1 MQKDNRQDGQA
12 GKQGRNNMIKITMLT
27 VLTLA
32 AAFPAAASSQDLD
45 LSQVYSL
52 ASDMAKGATY
62 GQIAVPMPVAAA
74 PVQVPAA
81 NKAAPKKWTIMVYLD
96 GKNSLEKFVYTNLH
110 QMEAVGSTDK
120 VNVVVEVGR
129 MNGQGGD
136 FTGDG
141 NWTGCRR
148 FLITKTA
155 KPTDGISSPVLQTI
169 PVCDMGDYNH
179 AIDFGKWAMTSY
191 PAEHYMY
198 VLWNHGGGWV
208 ATTPGFTNAKAISY
222 DEETKHVMSTPQMG
236 KIMKALGHIDV
247 YGSDACLMQMAE
259 VAYELRGQTD
269 FVVGSEKT
277 EPGTG
282 WDYTAFLKKVNAS
295 GLTAQEV
302 ANSVVDT
309 YTPQYTTGATLST
322 IKSSA
327 MDGFADKL
335 NSFVAAVETANE
347 GKVAAAARESSQNFM
362 AQGSFKE
369 NKDLYDLVSLVA
381 ASSKDATV
389 KTAARNLMTYI
400 SGTLVV
406 DNKVSKD
413 YVKAHGIAI
422 YAPTTG
428 FSKDYSA
435 MLFADTKWPG
445 FIKLMQK

>member
-1 MQKDNRQDGQA
+1 MKTTA
-12 GKQGRNNMIKITMLT
+12 ILATFA
-27 VLTLA
+27 LA
-32 AAFPAAASSQDLD
+32 AALPALAAAQESALD
-45 LSQVYSL
+45 LSQAYAL
-52 ASDMAKGATY
+52 ANDLRGSASETLPAPADVKP
-62 GQIAVPMPVAAA
+62 IPVTGLTA
-74 PVQVPAA
+74 PLA
-81 NKAAPKKWTIMVYLD
+81 KAAPKKWTIMVYLD
-96 GKNSLEKFVYTNLH
+96 GKNSLEEFVYTNLH

-148 FLITKTA
+148 FLIKKAA
-155 KPTDGISSPVLQTI
+155 KPTDGISSPILQTI
-169 PVCDMGDYNH
+169 PNCDMGDYKH
-179 AIDFGKWAMTSY
+179 GIEFGKWAMTNF

-208 ATTPGFTNAKAISY
+208 ATTPGFTNAKSIAY

-236 KIMKALGHIDV
+236 QIIKALGHIDV

-259 VAYELRGQTD
+259 VAYELRGTTD

-302 ANSVVDT
+302 ANAVVDT

-327 MDGFADKL
+327 MDGLVDKL
-335 NSFVAAVETANE
+335 NSFVGAVVSANE
-347 GKVAAAARESSQNFM
+347 GKIAAAAREKALNFE
-362 AQGSFKE
+362 AQGSFRE
-369 NKDLYDLVSLVA
+369 NKDLYDLVSLIA
-381 ASSKDATV
+381 ASSKDVTV
-389 KTAARNLMTYI
+389 KNTAENLMTYI
-400 SGTLVV
+400 TGTLVV

-413 YVKAHGIAI
+413 FAKAKGVAI

-428 FSKDYSA
+428 FDNAYNA
-435 MLFADTKWPG
+435 TMFGNTKWPEL
-445 FIKLMQK
+445 IKLMQK